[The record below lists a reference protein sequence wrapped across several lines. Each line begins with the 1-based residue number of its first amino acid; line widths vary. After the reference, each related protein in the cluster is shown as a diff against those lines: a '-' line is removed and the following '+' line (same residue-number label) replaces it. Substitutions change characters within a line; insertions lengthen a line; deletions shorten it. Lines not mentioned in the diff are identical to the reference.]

1 VNSYKSTA
9 RIVGGLF
16 ITATVA
22 SIIGTFVFIEPI
34 ISTPDY
40 LSNIYPNRSL
50 LTIGVLID
58 AINSV
63 AVVAIAVLLFPI
75 FQKHNKSL
83 AIGYVASRIIESVI
97 LIIGH
102 ISQLSLIP
110 LSQEFIKAKI
120 PDVSYFLSLGS
131 LLISVYNWTWL
142 LGPMILLGIT
152 ALILNGT
159 FYHSKMIPRFISIWG
174 FIGGL
179 LIIVAGL
186 FGMFGLSIK
195 SPISILLG
203 LPIALNEMVLAL
215 WLIVKGFRLPDI
227 YSKNG

>member
-1 VNSYKSTA
+1 MNSYKSTA

>member
-1 VNSYKSTA
+1 MNSYKSTA

-215 WLIVKGFRLPDI
+215 WLIVKGFRLTDI